1 MIGNTS
7 ESLFGDG
14 KGIFFVLLSA
24 SMIRDLVFGG
34 AGRFPDLAKVTKY
47 RQKEYLVISR

>member
-14 KGIFFVLLSA
+14 KGTFFVLLSA
-24 SMIRDLVFGG
+24 SMIRDLCLE
-34 AGRFPDLAKVTKY
+34 GRGD
-47 RQKEYLVISR
+47 